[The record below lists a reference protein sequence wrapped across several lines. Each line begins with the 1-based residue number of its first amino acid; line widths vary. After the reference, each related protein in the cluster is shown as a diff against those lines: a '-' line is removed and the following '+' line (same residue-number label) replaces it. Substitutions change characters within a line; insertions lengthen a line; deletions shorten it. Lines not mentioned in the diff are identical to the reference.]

1 MKLSLDIKTSL
12 SQRLTPQQIQ
22 YLKLLQMPVV
32 QMEQQ
37 IKQEIDE
44 NPMLEEISE
53 DIEAELDAE
62 NSEEASPDTHEFDID
77 ETPDGENT
85 ENELNPEKQ
94 IDDEKDPFEFYNMIW
109 QDDSEFKPS
118 QKYDPENEDD
128 EPFPV
133 KAQESFIEDLN
144 NQLMLFPLKEEYKM
158 LGSYIIGNIDDDGY
172 LRRSLD
178 EIIDETNSA
187 IADHNFKIQ
196 KRIYDLNNLAKSKVN
211 GKNPALAYALSDD
224 SKNLLERA
232 EILSR
237 ENSDNS
243 YFSNSVFNS
252 NGTDEDNELLE
263 QVSYDEAEK
272 VLKLVQSLDPPGI
285 ASRDIR
291 ECLLAQCNAIQ
302 EPNTVQKLAKDIL
315 QDAYDFFIKKH
326 YDAIAKYFEIT
337 DNELKKVIEFI
348 KTLNPKPGTGDF
360 SPETNTVIPDFI
372 VEREKDTDELI
383 ITLNDSRMPKVT
395 LNKAYEKL
403 RSEAKQKK
411 FNKEIRN
418 WIRNKHE
425 DAKFLIQAIR
435 QRKNTMLK
443 LMTAIAKLQRDFFDI
458 GRAGL
463 KPLIYKDVAEKTALD
478 ISTVC
483 RIVNGKYVQTD
494 FGTFELKFFFSESLP
509 NIDGEE
515 ISTTV
520 IKEKLKEII
529 DNESKKK
536 PFSDDKISKMLKDE
550 GFNVARRTVA
560 KYREQL
566 KIPVAR
572 LRKEL

>member
-22 YLKLLQMPVV
+22 YLKLLQMPVI

-44 NPMLEEISE
+44 NPMLEEIE
-53 DIEAELDAE
+53 DDFEIAET
-62 NSEEASPDTHEFDID
+62 NEEASPDTHDFDID
-77 ETPDGENT
+77 DNPADDNFTDDVP
-85 ENELNPEKQ
+85 PEKQ

-118 QKYDPENEDD
+118 QKYNPDDNDD
-128 EPFPV
+128 EPYPI

-144 NQLMLFPLKEEYKM
+144 NQLTLFPLKEEYKL
-158 LGSYIIGNIDDDGY
+158 LGSHIIGNIDDDGY
-172 LRRSLD
+172 LRRQLN
-178 EIIDETNSA
+178 EIVDETNSA
-187 IADHNFKIQ
+187 IADHNFQIQ
-196 KRIYDLNNLAKSKVN
+196 RKLYDLKNSAQTNKN
-211 GKNPALAYALSDD
+211 GNNPALMYALSDD
-224 SKNLLERA
+224 SKSMLERA
-232 EILSR
+232 EILSK
-237 ENSDNS
+237 ESLS
-243 YFSNSVFNS
+243 SMSVSEKKAFNP
-252 NGTDEDNELLE
+252 NDTDEQLLE
-263 QVSYDEAEK
+263 QVSIDEAEK
-272 VLKLVQSLDPPGI
+272 VLKLIQSLEPPGI
-285 ASRDIR
+285 ASRNIR
-291 ECLLAQCNAIQ
+291 ECLLAQCRVIQ
-302 EPNTVQKLAKDIL
+302 KPDVIQKLATKIL
-315 QDAYDFFIKKH
+315 QETYDSFIKKH
-326 YDAIAKYFEIT
+326 YNVITKHFEIS
-337 DNELKKVIEFI
+337 DDQLRKALDFI
-348 KTLNPKPGTGDF
+348 KSLNPKPGIGDF
-360 SPETNTVIPDFI
+360 SHETNTVIPDFI
-372 VEREKDTDELI
+372 IEREKDTEELI

-443 LMTAIAKLQRDFFDI
+443 VMTAIAKLQRDFFDV

-529 DNESKKK
+529 DKESKKK
-536 PFSDDKISKMLKDE
+536 PLSDVKISEMLKEE